1 MQGLVN
7 KYSKYFVL
15 FIAAGGT
22 VLSFQNCGQGFTA
35 LNQVAGI
42 QNSGSTDNNGAG
54 SGSGDSDSN
63 GGDTG
68 NLPPPPDTSVDYD
81 KIAAPC
87 WDADY
92 QGFACLQK
100 TLTTSE
106 GKAYRVMFRWN
117 RLNKPSQ
124 GTVVWVL
131 GGSGKGKW
139 RTNFKES
146 APIQDEFDTTHSLRS
161 IEVEFTDDAAVASL
175 NDGYFIHAGGY
186 YSAASAYMEALKFIS
201 LYLKKGTFLN
211 HVGGSNG
218 TMVAAYALSHFNAG
232 AYLDR
237 AIMHAGPFLP
247 DIQDA
252 CNNSHYA
259 AFAKSPQQ
267 LSAIHNLLSIWA
279 FGKEGLSPCRTLP
292 NDRLSVLHAGTVT
305 SYPKTALHVMMGQK
319 EIGEGFGAWIIESN
333 AQWYAKVQAAEK
345 TRYVASHLGH
355 EMDWVAV
362 RRDARLSPPTRMGP
376 APVAMYSLSENG
388 AATTTVPV
396 NATVYGVVSN
406 IDSSSAMGC
415 MEEGERL
422 VVCDNPKNWVRM
434 PNAEWSFSNG
444 KWRSQFVPAKIGAQ
458 AGKTYIGFY
467 VNAKTG
473 QKSEAIRL
481 NVTP

>member
-1 MQGLVN
+1 M
-7 KYSKYFVL
+7 
-15 FIAAGGT
+15 
-22 VLSFQNCGQGFTA
+22 SFQNCGQGFTA

-42 QNSGSTDNNGAG
+42 QNASSNNQTGTDSGNSDSTDN
-54 SGSGDSDSN
+54 
-63 GGDTG
+63 GGGET
-68 NLPPPPDTSVDYD
+68 PPKPDTSVDYD

-87 WDADY
+87 WEADY

-146 APIQDEFDTTHSLRS
+146 VPIQDEFDTNNSLRS
-161 IEVEFTDDAAVASL
+161 IEVEFTDDATTTPS
-175 NDGYFIHAGGY
+175 NEGYFSNAGGY
-186 YSAASAYMEALKFIS
+186 YSAASAYMEALKFIVK
-201 LYLKKGTFLN
+201 YLKKGTFLN

-218 TMVAAYALSHFNAG
+218 TMVAAYAMSHFNAG

-237 AIMHAGPFLP
+237 AVMHAGPFLS

-252 CNNSHYA
+252 CNNNHYA
-259 AFAKSPQQ
+259 SFAKSPEQ
-267 LSAIHNLLSIWA
+267 LSSIHNLLSIWA
-279 FGKEGLSPCRTLP
+279 FGKEGVSPCRTLP
-292 NDRLSVLHAGTVT
+292 NDRLSVLHAGTVA
-305 SYPKTALHVMMGQK
+305 SYPKTALHIVMGAK
-319 EIGEGFGAWIIESN
+319 EVGAGFGAWIIESN
-333 AQWYAKVQAAEK
+333 AQWYSKVQAAEK
-345 TRYVASHLGH
+345 SRVVAANLGH
-355 EMDWVAV
+355 EMDWAAV
-362 RRDARLSPPTRMGP
+362 RRDARLSPPNMMGA
-376 APVAMYSLSENG
+376 APVATYSLSENG

-415 MEEGERL
+415 MEEGERI
-422 VVCDNPKNWVRM
+422 VICDNPKNWVKM
-434 PNAEWSFSNG
+434 PNAEWSYSNG
-444 KWRSQFVPAKIGAQ
+444 KWRSQFVPARIGAQ

-467 VNAKTG
+467 INAKTG
-473 QKSEAIRL
+473 QKTEAMRL
-481 NVTP
+481 QVVP